1 MHCYLY
7 STRNGATII
16 HDLYINLFPYFSKYV
31 HISELIPYSSSID
44 RPRGNLEDPLY
55 SCLHKS
61 AIIRI
66 FNL

>member
-44 RPRGNLEDPLY
+44 RREVTSKILSTRVYINLQ
-55 SCLHKS
+55 
-61 AIIRI
+61 
-66 FNL
+66 